1 MSQPL
6 ANRLAEYAAQL
17 RFEDLPAE
25 AVHETK
31 RRFIDSFA
39 TAVGA
44 MDADAYAVARRCAL
58 RVHGNPGASVLGG
71 GQSSIEWA
79 TFVNGLLIRYL
90 DYNDTYLS
98 LEPAHPSDNLAAV
111 LSVGEAVKAPG
122 RELITAA
129 VLAYEIQCR
138 LCDAASLRKHG
149 WDHVFY
155 GALSSS
161 LAACKLMKL
170 DPVKATHAL
179 GLAGVA
185 NIATRQTRS
194 GELSEWKGCAFA
206 NAARNGVFAALLA
219 AEGLSGPAPIF
230 EGDLGI
236 MKLLTGHF
244 ELPELG
250 GNGRPFMIN
259 RTYIKFW
266 PAEYHSQSAIDAA
279 LQLRPEVGDIQGVE
293 SIDIHTFDAAVDII
307 GKDPEKWRP
316 RTRETADHSLPY
328 CTAVALA
335 DGDVTLAQFDP
346 SRFSDPALLDLVAKV
361 KVHRSPEL
369 SARYPRGI
377 PNRLTITLKDGR
389 QLVRE
394 VEFPRGHAEN
404 PMTDA
409 EVERK
414 FRTLVVPR
422 YGEAMADRVL
432 SACWTLEKLDNVSA
446 LLQLFNQTPKSESR
460 PRAEAPRKP
469 ARAKAK
475 APARKPVKAAARPA
489 ARKAAS
495 RAARPVTKAGGKAK
509 AGKKAK
515 K

>member
-1 MSQPL
+1 MTEPL
-6 ANRLAEYAAQL
+6 ADHLAEYTCAL
-17 RFEDLPAE
+17 RFEGLSEA
-25 AVHETK
+25 AVHEAK

-44 MDADAYAVARRCAL
+44 MDAEAYAIAKRCAL
-58 RVHGNPGASVLGG
+58 RVQSDRGAGLFGG
-71 GQSSIEWA
+71 GRSSPEWA

-98 LEPAHPSDNLAAV
+98 LEPAHPSDNLAPVLAV
-111 LSVGEAVKAPG
+111 GQMVGAGG
-122 RELITAA
+122 RDLILAA

-155 GALSSS
+155 GALSSTV
-161 LAACKLMKL
+161 AACKLLRL
-170 DPVKATHAL
+170 DATRTAHAI
-179 GLAGVA
+179 GMAGVA
-185 NIATRQTRS
+185 NIATRQTRA
-194 GELSEWKGCAFA
+194 GELSMWKGCAFA

-219 AEGLSGPAPIF
+219 AEGMTGPAPIF
-230 EGDLGI
+230 EGELGF
-236 MKLLTGHF
+236 MKLLTGPF
-244 ELPELG
+244 ELGPLG
-250 GNGRPFMIN
+250 GDGQPFMMT

-279 LQLRPEVGDIQGVE
+279 LQLRPDVGDVRQVA

-335 DGDVTLAQFDP
+335 DGDVTLAQFEPERITDA
-346 SRFSDPALLDLVAKV
+346 ALLDLVAKV
-361 KVHRSPEL
+361 KIHRDAAL

-377 PNRLTITLKDGR
+377 PNRLTVTMQDGR
-389 QLVRE
+389 KLVRE

-409 EVERK
+409 EV
-414 FRTLVVPR
+414 
-422 YGEAMADRVL
+422 
-432 SACWTLEKLDNVSA
+432 
-446 LLQLFNQTPKSESR
+446 
-460 PRAEAPRKP
+460 
-469 ARAKAK
+469 
-475 APARKPVKAAARPA
+475 
-489 ARKAAS
+489 
-495 RAARPVTKAGGKAK
+495 
-509 AGKKAK
+509 
-515 K
+515 